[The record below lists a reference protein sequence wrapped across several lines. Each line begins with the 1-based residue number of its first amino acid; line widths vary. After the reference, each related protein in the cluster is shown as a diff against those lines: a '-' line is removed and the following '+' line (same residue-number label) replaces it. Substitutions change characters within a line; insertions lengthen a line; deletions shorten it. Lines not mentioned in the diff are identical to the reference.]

1 VSAILETPPSREFN
15 RRSFLKVTA
24 LAGGGLML
32 GSYFN
37 LGMSVAEAA
46 PGGGG
51 QRLNPNAF
59 IKIAPNG
66 AVTIISKNPEIGQGI
81 MTSLPM
87 LIAEELDVPWSSV
100 TVEQGDLN
108 TIYGGQNAGGSTA
121 IPQNFMPMRQLGA
134 TGRALLVQAA
144 AQQWGVDPS
153 VCTTKD
159 GWVYD
164 APSGKKRLSYG
175 ELATAAAALPLPPAD
190 SVKLKAQKEL
200 KILGTRVSGV
210 DNPKVVTGKP
220 LFGIDVKVPGM
231 VYANYTKCPT
241 FGGTPVSANLD
252 EIKKMPGVK
261 DAFILPAAPGMNAG
275 VAIVA
280 DSTWRMISAVG
291 KLTVQWDLGP
301 NVSQSSDDFAKQAAA
316 LGADM
321 SSVTYPE
328 GAKVVEGVY
337 EFPYLS
343 HSTLESMNTTALY
356 KDGALELWVPTQSPG
371 GAQRSASD
379 VAKAAGVTASKVS
392 VHIMRSGG
400 GFGRRG
406 ITDYAAEATAIA
418 LKMEGTPVKLMWM
431 REQDMQQD
439 FYRPGGWHFMKGAVG
454 TDGKILG
461 WNDHFVGVTG
471 SSFRSGE
478 FPIVTVKS
486 STVTS
491 GVPTGP
497 WRAPGDNANYWAT
510 QSFLDELAAA
520 ANRDPL
526 QVRLE
531 LLGAGNIRNYSNT
544 RMMGVLQ
551 LAADKAGWGKQ
562 LPRGQGQG
570 ISFAFSHQGY
580 VAVVA
585 DVTVSQD
592 GNLKVNKL
600 TAAVDV
606 GPIVNLSGAEA
617 QVQGAMTDGLGAALF
632 LGVTVEKGGIKESNF
647 DEYPLIRLPDA
658 PATEVHFVP
667 GDYSVA
673 PTGLGE
679 PALPPT
685 AGAVCNA
692 VYAAIGKRIRT
703 LPISKT
709 DLKWS

>member
-1 VSAILETPPSREFN
+1 MSSLLETPPSREFN

-37 LGMSVAEAA
+37 LGISTAEAA
-46 PGGGG
+46 RGGGG
-51 QRLNPNAF
+51 PQLNPNAF

-66 AVTIISKNPEIGQGI
+66 AVTIIAKNPEIGQGI

-100 TVEQGDLN
+100 IVEQGDLN
-108 TIYGGQNAGGSTA
+108 NIYGGQNAGGSTA

-144 AQQWGVDPS
+144 AQQWGVDAGE
-153 VCTTKD
+153 CTTAN
-159 GWVYD
+159 GTVLH
-164 APSGKKRLSYG
+164 AASGKKAGYG
-175 ELATAAAALPLPPAD
+175 ELATAAAALPLPAAGGI
-190 SVKLKAQKEL
+190 KLKAQKDL

-231 VYANYTKCPT
+231 LYANFTKCPT

-275 VAIVA
+275 VAIIA
-280 DSTWRMISAVG
+280 DSTWRMISAVE
-291 KLTVQWDLGP
+291 KLSVQWDLGP
-301 NVSQSSDDFAKQAAA
+301 NVSQNTDDFAKQAAD
-316 LGADM
+316 LGSDM
-321 SSVTYPE
+321 SAITFPD
-328 GAKVVEGVY
+328 GAKVVEGAY
-337 EFPYLS
+337 AFPYLS
-343 HSTLESMNTTALY
+343 HSTLEPMNTTALY

-379 VAKAAGVTASKVS
+379 VANAAGVTASKVS

-406 ITDYAAEATAIA
+406 NTDYAAEATAIA
-418 LKMEGTPVKLMWM
+418 LKVEGTPVKLMWM
-431 REQDMQQD
+431 REQDMSQD

-454 TDGKILG
+454 ADGKIIG
-461 WNDHFVGVTG
+461 WNDHYVGMTG
-471 SSFRSGE
+471 SSFRAGE

-486 STVTS
+486 STITS

-510 QSFLDELAAA
+510 QSFLDELAVAA
-520 ANRDPL
+520 GRDPL

-531 LLGAGNIRNYSNT
+531 LLAAGNIRNYSNT

-551 LAADKAGWGKQ
+551 LAADKAGWGKK

-592 GNLKVNKL
+592 GVLKVNKL

-617 QVQGAMTDGLGAALF
+617 QVQGAMTDGLGAAMF
-632 LGVTVEKGGIKESNF
+632 LSVTVEKGGIKESNF
-647 DEYPLIRLPDA
+647 DEYPLIRIPDA

-685 AGAVCNA
+685 AGAVCNGI
-692 VYAAIGKRIRT
+692 YAAIGKRIRT